1 MTAPDDRSRPAMQER
16 AFPLVF
22 AERVPATA
30 AFYEQLG
37 FTRLRQNPPE
47 GEPTYIALA
56 RGTAELAVVSADWPA
71 TRYDRPLGTGVRFE
85 MFVLVDDLDTL
96 LKELADVGV
105 PLLRDPVEM
114 PWGERIAYV
123 TDPDGNPVA
132 LAAGP
137 HS

>member
-1 MTAPDDRSRPAMQER
+1 MQER

-22 AERVPATA
+22 AEHVPATA
-30 AFYEQLG
+30 AFYERLG

-71 TRYDRPLGTGVRFE
+71 ARYDRPFGTGVRFE

-96 LKELADVGV
+96 LKELAGAGV

>member
-1 MTAPDDRSRPAMQER
+1 MQER
-16 AFPLVF
+16 AFPLIY
-22 AERVPATA
+22 AEHVPVTA
-30 AFYEQLG
+30 GFYERLG

-56 RGTAELAVVSADWPA
+56 RGTAELAVVCADWPV
-71 TRYDRPLGTGVRFE
+71 TRYGSPAGTGTGPRFE
-85 MFVLVDDLDTL
+85 MFVLVDDLDTT
-96 LKELADVGV
+96 LKELADGGV
-105 PLLRDPVEM
+105 PLLRAPVEM

>member
-1 MTAPDDRSRPAMQER
+1 MQER

-22 AERVPATA
+22 AEHVPATA
-30 AFYEQLG
+30 GFYERLG

-56 RGTAELAVVSADWPA
+56 RGTAELAVVLADWPA

-96 LKELADVGV
+96 LKELAGAGV

>member
-1 MTAPDDRSRPAMQER
+1 MEER

-22 AERVPATA
+22 AESVPATA
-30 AFYEQLG
+30 AFYERLG

-71 TRYDRPLGTGVRFE
+71 GQYGRPLGTGIRFE